1 MDRRQLIKYVIVVAI
16 LVPLV
21 IEGMTLVGLVG
32 QYLGGNGDQATPDP
46 TADGTAVEGVREGD
60 DLLAET
66 ARAET
71 VSTMTLQSG
80 SDAWTFTL
88 SVQVRNDADTAYEL
102 RLGAV
107 TTGAGKTVAG
117 SATTGRV
124 EPNGTAVVSAQW
136 TVPSGERPERL
147 AVTALEYD
155 GGETVVVDREVGL
168 GPVPVQ
174 G

>member
-1 MDRRQLIKYVIVVAI
+1 MERRQLIKYVIVVAI

-21 IEGMTLVGLVG
+21 IEGMTLIGLVG
-32 QYLGGNGDQATPDP
+32 QYVGNGDAATPTS
-46 TADGTAVEGVREGD
+46 TADGTAVEGIREGD

-107 TTGAGKTVAG
+107 TTGAGKTVEG
-117 SATTGRV
+117 SATTGRI
-124 EPNGTAVVSAQW
+124 EANATGVVSAQW

-147 AVTALEYD
+147 AVTAVEFED
-155 GGETVVVDREVGL
+155 GSETVVVDRDVRL